1 MKTKLSALSILL
13 LGSLAFAGQPS
24 DTLASGKGK
33 ADGGT
38 TPKHQETSQEA
49 KPDSAQQSA
58 DNSGVNKR
66 DNQPTEPTADQQKNG
81 QSDVD
86 LTAKVRRSIVS
97 DKSLSTNAHN
107 VKIIAQNGVV
117 TLKGPVHSE
126 AEKSTIE
133 QRASSIAGQSNVK
146 NEIDVKP

>member
-13 LGSLAFAGQPS
+13 LGSLAVAGEPGQTS
-24 DTLASGKGK
+24 ASTKK
-33 ADGGT
+33 ADGGSA
-38 TPKHQETSQEA
+38 PKHQENSQDA
-49 KPDSAQQSA
+49 DSTRA
-58 DNSGVNKR
+58 DNTGINKR
-66 DNQPTEPTADQQKNG
+66 DNESTEPTADQQKNN

-126 AEKSTIE
+126 AEKSTVE

>member
-13 LGSLAFAGQPS
+13 LGSLAVAGEPGQ
-24 DTLASGKGK
+24 TGASTK
-33 ADGGT
+33 T
-38 TPKHQETSQEA
+38 ETSQES
-49 KPDSAQQSA
+49 KTGSTREGA
-58 DNSGVNKR
+58 DNTGINKR
-66 DNQPTEPTADQQKNG
+66 DNQATEPTADQQKNS

-86 LTAKVRRSIVS
+86 LTAKIRRSIVS

-133 QRASSIAGQSNVK
+133 QRASSIAGQSKVK

>member
-13 LGSLAFAGQPS
+13 LGSLAVAGEPGQ
-24 DTLASGKGK
+24 TGASTKT
-33 ADGGT
+33 DG
-38 TPKHQETSQEA
+38 SQEVKA
-49 KPDSAQQSA
+49 GSTRETA
-58 DNSGVNKR
+58 DNTGINKR
-66 DNQPTEPTADQQKNG
+66 DNQSTEPTADQQKNS

-86 LTAKVRRSIVS
+86 LTAKIRRSIVS

-133 QRASSIAGQSNVK
+133 QRASSIAGQSKVK

>member
-1 MKTKLSALSILL
+1 MKTKLLALSILL
-13 LGSLAFAGQPS
+13 PGSLALAGEPAQTS
-24 DTLASGKGK
+24 ASTKK
-33 ADGGT
+33 ADGGSV
-38 TPKHQETSQEA
+38 PKHQEHSQDA
-49 KPDSAQQSA
+49 IPGSTQA
-58 DNSGVNKR
+58 DNTGINKR
-66 DNQPTEPTADQQKNG
+66 DNESAEPTADQQKNN

-86 LTAKVRRSIVS
+86 LTAKIRRSIVS

-107 VKIIAQNGVV
+107 VKIIAQNGVD

-133 QRASSIAGQSNVK
+133 QRASSVAGQSNVK

>member
-1 MKTKLSALSILL
+1 MKTKLLALSILL
-13 LGSLAFAGQPS
+13 PGSLALAGEPGQTS
-24 DTLASGKGK
+24 ATTQKAGSAS
-33 ADGGT
+33 A
-38 TPKHQETSQEA
+38 PKHQDNSQDA
-49 KPDSAQQSA
+49 KPDVTRA
-58 DNSGVNKR
+58 DNTGVNKR
-66 DNQPTEPTADQQKNG
+66 DNESTEPTADQQKNN

-86 LTAKVRRSIVS
+86 LTAKIRRSIVS

-146 NEIDVKP
+146 NDIDVKP

>member
-13 LGSLAFAGQPS
+13 LGSLGTCRGTGADRRDHQDRWRVRPK
-24 DTLASGKGK
+24 ASSTREG
-33 ADGGT
+33 
-38 TPKHQETSQEA
+38 
-49 KPDSAQQSA
+49 A
-58 DNSGVNKR
+58 DNTGINKR
-66 DNQPTEPTADQQKNG
+66 DNESTEPTADQQKNS

>member
-1 MKTKLSALSILL
+1 MKTRLSALSILF
-13 LGSLAFAGQPS
+13 LGSLALAGQPAQTS
-24 DTLASGKGK
+24 TSTK

-38 TPKHQETSQEA
+38 SPKHQETSQET
-49 KPDSAQQSA
+49 KSNSTREGA
-58 DNSGVNKR
+58 DNTAINKR
-66 DNQPTEPTADQQKNG
+66 DNGSAEPTADQQKNG
-81 QSDVD
+81 PSDVD
-86 LTAKVRRSIVS
+86 LTAKIRRSIVS
-97 DKSLSTNAHN
+97 DKALSTNAHN

-117 TLKGPVHSE
+117 TLKGPVQSD

>member
-13 LGSLAFAGQPS
+13 LGSLAVAGEPGQ
-24 DTLASGKGK
+24 TGASTKT
-33 ADGGT
+33 DGA
-38 TPKHQETSQEA
+38 QEA
-49 KPDSAQQSA
+49 KAGSTREGA
-58 DNSGVNKR
+58 DNTAINQR
-66 DNQPTEPTADQQKNG
+66 DNQSTEPTADQQKNS

-86 LTAKVRRSIVS
+86 LTAKIRRSIVS

-133 QRASSIAGQSNVK
+133 QRASSIAGQSKVK

>member
-1 MKTKLSALSILL
+1 MKTKLSTLSILL
-13 LGSLAFAGQPS
+13 LGSLALAGQPGQ
-24 DTLASGKGK
+24 TGASAKT
-33 ADGGT
+33 DGDSAQ
-38 TPKHQETSQEA
+38 KHQATSQEA
-49 KPDSAQQSA
+49 KAGSTREGA
-58 DNSGVNKR
+58 DNTGINKR
-66 DNQPTEPTADQQKNG
+66 DNQSTEPTADQQKNNH
-81 QSDVD
+81 SDVD
-86 LTAKVRRSIVS
+86 LTAQIRRSIVS

>member
-24 DTLASGKGK
+24 ETLASGKGK

-49 KPDSAQQSA
+49 KPDSAQQGA
-58 DNSGVNKR
+58 DNTGVNKR
-66 DNQPTEPTADQQKNG
+66 DNAPTELTADQQKNG
-81 QSDVD
+81 NADVD
-86 LTAKVRRSIVS
+86 LTAKIRRSIVG

-107 VKIIAQNGVV
+107 VKIVAQNGVV
-117 TLKGPVHSE
+117 TLKGPVSSE
-126 AEKSTIE
+126 TEKSTVAE
-133 QRASSIAGQSNVK
+133 KASSIAGQSNVK
-146 NEIDVKP
+146 NELAVTP